1 LILYTSWGPMLTA
14 IEFISFVDKI
24 LNWGTIDC
32 NEVDNELNSPILLAS
47 LQSNMDLVKILHK
60 YKANINVMNKKGETP
75 LIF

>member
-1 LILYTSWGPMLTA
+1 MLTV

>member
-1 LILYTSWGPMLTA
+1 MLTA